1 VLSEASKT
9 DGIFP
14 LITNTT
20 LEACEVLRKYK
31 FCGINDCVPHG
42 TKDSNEYGKR
52 KDRKAPNSAPGDEF

>member
-1 VLSEASKT
+1 LKGCFFLEYIQALSEASKT

-31 FCGINDCVPHG
+31 SQLCIEIFRASGGNLEVP
-42 TKDSNEYGKR
+42 D
-52 KDRKAPNSAPGDEF
+52 